1 MSLNTSKQRKYVR
14 RILLTVLVF
23 LTAMA
28 QNVPW
33 LPGLWG
39 ARALP
44 LLPLAVAIAVLDQ
57 EVPAILLGA
66 FAGLLWDI
74 SAPSPPWNA
83 LYLTAA
89 AFICAMLMR
98 YALNHNWLTVSLL
111 TLLTASGYTLLRWF
125 LETRRHEA
133 ALDTLLRRTL
143 PSLAYTLLLA
153 PLCYSLVRL
162 IVRRTSRRQ
171 RGVLAE

>member
-1 MSLNTSKQRKYVR
+1 MRLTTLKRKKYLR
-14 RILLTVLVF
+14 RILLTFLVL

-33 LPGLWG
+33 LPGLLG

-44 LLPLAVAIAVLDQ
+44 LLPLVVVIAVLDQ
-57 EVPAILLGA
+57 EIPAILFGA

-74 SAPSPPWNA
+74 AVPGLPWNA

-89 AFICAMLMR
+89 AFACAMLMR
-98 YALNHNWLTVSLL
+98 YVLNHNWLTVSLL
-111 TLLTASGYTLLRWF
+111 SLLTAAGHFLLRWF
-125 LETRRHEA
+125 LDTRGLDRA
-133 ALDTLLRRTL
+133 AWALARYTL
-143 PSLAYTLLLA
+143 PSLAYTLALA
-153 PLCYSLVRL
+153 PLCYALVRL

>member
-1 MSLNTSKQRKYVR
+1 MRFSLLKRKKYLR
-14 RILLTVLVF
+14 RILLAFLVL

-57 EVPAILLGA
+57 EDPAILFAAL
-66 FAGLLWDI
+66 AGLLWDI
-74 SAPSPPWNA
+74 CVPGFPWNA
-83 LYLTAA
+83 IYLTAA
-89 AFICAMLMR
+89 AFACAMLMR
-98 YALNHNWLTVSLL
+98 YVLNHNWLTVSLL
-111 TLLTASGYTLLRWF
+111 SLLTAAGHLLLRWF
-125 LETRRHEA
+125 LDTRGLDG
-133 ALDTLLRRTL
+133 ALHALLRHTL
-143 PSLAYTLLLA
+143 PNLAYTLALA
-153 PLCYSLVRL
+153 PLCYALVRL
-162 IVRRTSRRQ
+162 IVRQTSRRQ